1 MKKNSSTSEHLQDGP
16 VTSYKY
22 DYKSTYRGYNQK
34 YPKVTT
40 GLITPVTHLF
50 SAILLGL

>member
-1 MKKNSSTSEHLQDGP
+1 MKKKTNLHLNNLEDGP

-34 YPKVTT
+34 LPIDFRSFYW
-40 GLITPVTHLF
+40 GYI
-50 SAILLGL
+50 